1 LLPLP
6 DELPDLLEELDFVRD
21 RLAELLRL
29 PLLVLPLPV
38 ARFEVEPLPLFELE
52 LLPRFEA
59 GLLPRFEAEL
69 LPRFEAE
76 LLPRLEAELLP
87 DFVAVLVPPWRLD
100 RPDSLSDSCEE
111 SLWPVPSSCS
121 SSSFPMSFFAT
132 PTAAGTATP
141 RAAPAMTFLP
151 VDIPS
156 LSSCSFSFSL
166 SFSFSIWSSS
176 ASLERQL
183 STGLVER
190 LDEAWDDPFAD
201 DLRSVLGEI
210 TADGS
215 CCVLGR
221 REEGVSRGVPPAR
234 EHGVQD

>member
-59 GLLPRFEAEL
+59 GLLPRFEAEPLPLFELELLPRFEAGL

-156 LSSCSFSFSL
+156 LSSFSFSFSL
-166 SFSFSIWSSS
+166 SFSFSFSIWTSI
-176 ASLERQL
+176 ASLSVSYPRASL
-183 STGLVER
+183 NDSMKRGTIRSRMISG
-190 LDEAWDDPFAD
+190 PF
-201 DLRSVLGEI
+201 S
-210 TADGS
+210 
-215 CCVLGR
+215 
-221 REEGVSRGVPPAR
+221 AR
-234 EHGVQD
+234 